1 MLLSLIF
8 LIKTKALTLADYII
22 HLTPIPPPKAEHIAS
37 FFRQEHL
44 EKDCLLVQEGKTSR
58 KSYFLQSGIIR
69 CFLVDREG
77 EEITTRFFA
86 APDFLNDFQSF
97 FKQKPSEEN
106 YETLTPCEV
115 WSIDLEQVQY
125 CFHNIPEFREWGRM
139 MLTMNY
145 VTLHQQMIDFHK
157 YDAKERYLKL
167 LQTKPEIINQ
177 VPLKFIAS
185 YLGITKYSLSRI
197 RKEISDS

>member
-1 MLLSLIF
+1 MDFVSYYIYNQQR
-8 LIKTKALTLADYII
+8 LTLAQYII
-22 HLTPIPPPKAEHIAS
+22 HLTPIPPTKAEQIAAY
-37 FFRQEHL
+37 FQQEAFENGH
-44 EKDCLLVQEGKTSR
+44 LLVQEGKTSR

-106 YETLTPCEV
+106 YQTLTPCEV

-145 VTLHQQMIDFHK
+145 VTLHQQMIAFHK
-157 YDAKERYLKL
+157 YDAKERYLML
-167 LQTKPEIINQ
+167 LDTKPELINQ
-177 VPLKFIAS
+177 VPLKYIAS

-197 RKEISDS
+197 RKEITES